1 MKSDISSTLNL
12 IKLSFAFGTVLFI
25 CTCRFHLS
33 CLWLC
38 AVFLLVF
45 GCWYYGNLLFLPL
58 PSLQGPPG
66 SQPSPHTQ
74 LPPNSNLMGAH
85 GQVTAHIYNITY
97 NMHMFSLFISM
108 YLHTS
113 WYAFPKK
120 ILFSFLLS
128 PFSFC
133 IGYMRYIL
141 TICYCMFPYPVF
153 YVSSL
158 CWRTSATHQ
167 NE

>member
-1 MKSDISSTLNL
+1 MKSDISSTLNP
-12 IKLSFAFGTVLFI
+12 IKLSFAFGSVLFI

-38 AVFLLVF
+38 AVFLLAF
-45 GCWYYGNLLFLPL
+45 GCWYFGNLLFLPL
-58 PSLQGPPG
+58 PFLQGPPG

-74 LPPNSNLMGAH
+74 LPPNSNMMGAH
-85 GQVTAHIYNITY
+85 GQVTAHISIFT
-97 NMHMFSLFISM
+97 FSLFICM

-120 ILFSFLLS
+120 ICFPASSLPSAFVLVNFFKL
-128 PFSFC
+128 
-133 IGYMRYIL
+133 
-141 TICYCMFPYPVF
+141 CYCMFPYPAF

-167 NE
+167 NG

>member
-1 MKSDISSTLNL
+1 MKSDISSTLNP
-12 IKLSFAFGTVLFI
+12 IKLSFAFGSVLFI

-38 AVFLLVF
+38 AVFLLAF

-58 PSLQGPPG
+58 PALQGPPG

-74 LPPNSNLMGAH
+74 LPPSSNMMGAH
-85 GQVTAHIYNITY
+85 GQVTAHISMY
-97 NMHMFSLFISM
+97 MFSLFIRM

-120 ILFSFLLS
+120 VFLPPLS
-128 PFSFC
+128 LQLLYWLHAVKNVF
-133 IGYMRYIL
+133 L
-141 TICYCMFPYPVF
+141 TICYCMFPYPAL

-167 NE
+167 NG